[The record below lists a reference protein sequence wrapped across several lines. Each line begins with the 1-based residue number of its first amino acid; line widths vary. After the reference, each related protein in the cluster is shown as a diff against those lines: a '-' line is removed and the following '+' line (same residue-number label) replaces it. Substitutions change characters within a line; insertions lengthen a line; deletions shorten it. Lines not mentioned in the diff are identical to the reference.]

1 MKKNIQKT
9 IFIFILLWICIA
21 QSNCYMTTFRRSD
34 QATLTY
40 FRGKGLD
47 ATISYYM
54 SNARKIRYASIG
66 NDSLPA
72 ILMIH
77 GAPSSLNINQR
88 LLADSLLRAH
98 AKLYAIDRPGYGYS
112 GLGKPVTSIEQQ
124 AKMIIPLLENIR
136 SRHKKII
143 LEGISFG
150 GPISIKIAALRPDLV
165 DGILLGGPA
174 IAPGQETYFD
184 ISYAM
189 RVPILKY
196 LFPRMLVV
204 ATDEKWAHRKEL
216 EKMLPDWA
224 SIRVPIIYIQG
235 ENDEIV
241 NPKTTPI
248 FAREHL
254 INVPSLEVIM
264 IPNQKH
270 FLTFPQHQLLVQKLI
285 ALLAKAK

>member
-1 MKKNIQKT
+1 MKKNIQKL
-9 IFIFILLWICIA
+9 IFGFILLWICFA

-34 QATLTY
+34 KETLTY
-40 FRGKGLD
+40 FKDKGLD

-54 SNARKIRYASIG
+54 SNGRKIRYASIG
-66 NDSLPA
+66 NDTLPA

-88 LLADSLLRAH
+88 LLADSLLRSK

-136 SRHKKII
+136 VRHKKII

-150 GPISIKIAALRPDLV
+150 GPISVKIAALRPDLV
-165 DGILLGGPA
+165 DGILLGAPA

-196 LFPRMLVV
+196 MFPRMLVV

-224 SIRVPIIYIQG
+224 SIRVPIIYVQG

-241 NPKTTPI
+241 NPKTTPV
-248 FAREHL
+248 FAKAQL
-254 INVPSLEVIM
+254 INVPSLEIVM

-270 FLTFPQHQLLVQKLI
+270 FLTFPQHKLLVEKLV
-285 ALLAKAK
+285 ALLDK